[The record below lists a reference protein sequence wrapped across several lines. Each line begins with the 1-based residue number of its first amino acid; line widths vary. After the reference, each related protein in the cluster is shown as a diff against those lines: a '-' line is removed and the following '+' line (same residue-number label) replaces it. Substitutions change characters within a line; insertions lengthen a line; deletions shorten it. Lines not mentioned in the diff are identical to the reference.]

1 MGRAAELN
9 DPGGLRGPGG
19 LGGLGGSGGLG
30 LLSAWRLLAIATL
43 ALAGL
48 LPPAAAGDAQPW
60 QGATRCR
67 FLPPADWTQRDVRW
81 SGACVDRLADGRGVL
96 RAYAAGRVQ
105 RSFFGR
111 LEAGRPVLGAVELEG
126 GFQAGRFQDGL
137 AVSDGERNTL
147 IQAFDEAAAAARE
160 LASFYRR
167 AGNAASARY
176 YADKARQLAQQMD

>member
-9 DPGGLRGPGG
+9 DPGSLGGPGG
-19 LGGLGGSGGLG
+19 QR
-30 LLSAWRLLAIATL
+30 AWRLLAVATL

-48 LPPAAAGDAQPW
+48 LPPDAAGDAQPW

-67 FLPPADWTQRDVRW
+67 FMPPADWTQRDVRW

-105 RSFFGR
+105 RSFYGR

-126 GFQAGRFQDGL
+126 GFQAGRFQNGL

-147 IQAFDEAAAAARE
+147 IQAFEEAAAAARE